1 MPVKKEKST
10 QSVKDLALLGINY
23 ANNKKE
29 IKHLEAECTKMR
41 KPLESYLEEEGH
53 VLESGS
59 KLAILPYVDVEVHL
73 KKTLRTGKV
82 LLPEAM
88 EVLEKNGL
96 SECIENVP
104 IIREDVIE
112 ALYYEGKITDELL
125 MKIYK
130 SKPTF
135 AFSVEVKHSTPDEP
149 E

>member
-29 IKHLEAECTKMR
+29 IKH
-41 KPLESYLEEEGH
+41 LESYLEEEGH

-104 IIREDVIE
+104 TIREDVIE

>member
-1 MPVKKEKST
+1 
-10 QSVKDLALLGINY
+10 
-23 ANNKKE
+23 
-29 IKHLEAECTKMR
+29 MR

-104 IIREDVIE
+104 TIREDVIE